1 MGMTR
6 PDCSGRPR
14 PGLSSRV
21 SVTYGLDE
29 FIKPALVVFQARAG
43 HRFAH
48 LREMHLC
55 NQFNHN
61 SVRER
66 LNGGIGNRIKV
77 ARGFNSD
84 RPAPVRLMIV
94 YHNLFRG
101 HEGTG
106 GKTHAQAAGIE
117 MEGKD
122 KWEIV
127 IADAAPACARR
138 RILAGNSSTPR
149 AVARGRQTIRGAG
162 SLMFGTLCQRVPVGQ
177 KLPKSAVLLLRAGS
191 SPVRQST
198 ASAQELFSKQ
208 HKYK

>member
-1 MGMTR
+1 MFAVMDGHSRFILSHDISCCKKGHDPTGLFR
-6 PDCSGRPR
+6 EAEAQAGRPPR
-14 PGLSSRV
+14 ALA
-21 SVTYGLDE
+21 TDGLDE
-29 FIKPALVVFQARAG
+29 FIKPVLEVFRTRAG

-48 LREMHLC
+48 LREMYPS

-66 LNGGIGNRIKV
+66 FNGGIGDRIKV

-94 YHNLFRG
+94 HHSLFWE

-106 GKTHAQAAGIE
+106 GKMPAQAAGIE

-127 IADAAPACARR
+127 IA
-138 RILAGNSSTPR
+138 N
-149 AVARGRQTIRGAG
+149 
-162 SLMFGTLCQRVPVGQ
+162 
-177 KLPKSAVLLLRAGS
+177 AVL
-191 SPVRQST
+191 
-198 ASAQELFSKQ
+198 ASA
-208 HKYK
+208 